1 MLKNSPILQVF
12 SLKFHFDVPSLLS
25 HQDETFA
32 DKSIVSRETFM
43 SVMCIQFDQLMKPIT
58 FDSTDLLPWFQRFI
72 FIVFI
77 AKGKGKINLW
87 NQGTDLSEVIHETSK

>member
-1 MLKNSPILQVF
+1 
-12 SLKFHFDVPSLLS
+12 
-25 HQDETFA
+25 
-32 DKSIVSRETFM
+32 
-43 SVMCIQFDQLMKPIT
+43 MKPIT